1 MDFVWLPVRLPVLSI
16 PAVVAG
22 ARARAVE
29 TAPRFFGRGA
39 SGFGVAAAVS
49 VGLMHRSNCRRRSGR
64 QAGLNG
70 HSPQG
75 RRSWLQ
81 MVMLGGCA
89 APAEAKGNP
98 FVLLQDGMNAFR
110 DYRVDDSIK
119 LFDEAAESG
128 YPKAR
133 LWQRGLSLYY
143 AERFDDGTQQFR
155 KDVEMN
161 PNDTEESV
169 WAFLCETQTVG
180 FEQARKQLMKVGF
193 DPRPVMGSVY
203 ALYRGDDDAKY
214 IDILEGLYKKGGSDA
229 FYASLYLGLY
239 YEAKADK
246 ENAKL
251 WLLRSVDSNYGK
263 SSNDYMT
270 DLARVHVSRRQ
281 WRNAEL

>member
-1 MDFVWLPVRLPVLSI
+1 MASAV
-16 PAVVAG
+16 AVVLG
-22 ARARAVE
+22 SRTGRAA
-29 TAPRFFGRGA
+29 FRGT
-39 SGFGVAAAVS
+39 S
-49 VGLMHRSNCRRRSGR
+49 HHRRRWFSSFFLG
-64 QAGLNG
+64 AGV
-70 HSPQG
+70 S
-75 RRSWLQ
+75 S
-81 MVMLGGCA
+81 VTA
-89 APAEAKGNP
+89 AEAPAEAKGNP
-98 FVLLQDGMNAFR
+98 FVLLQDGMEAFR
-110 DYRVDDSIK
+110 NYKVEDSVR

-161 PNDTEESV
+161 PNDTEESL
-169 WAFLCETQTVG
+169 WAFLCEAQTVG
-180 FEQARKQLMKVGF
+180 FDKARQQLMKVGF
-193 DPRPVMGSVY
+193 DPRPVMSSVY
-203 ALYRGDDDAKY
+203 ALYRGDDDAKF

-239 YEAKADK
+239 YEAKMDK

-270 DLARVHVSRRQ
+270 DLARVHVARRQ
-281 WRNAEL
+281 WRNTEL

>member
-1 MDFVWLPVRLPVLSI
+1 MDFLLPARLTVLSS
-16 PAVVAG
+16 PAVGAG
-22 ARARAVE
+22 PRTLAPARSAGRPA
-29 TAPRFFGRGA
+29 GHRGA
-39 SGFGVAAAVS
+39 VGAWAATAASVLGF
-49 VGLMHRSNCRRRSGR
+49 MHRNLRRSGC
-64 QAGLNG
+64 QAGPN
-70 HSPQG
+70 G

-89 APAEAKGNP
+89 APVEAKGNP

-110 DYRVDDSIK
+110 DYRVEDSIK
-119 LFDEAAESG
+119 LFDEAADSG

-143 AERFDDGTQQFR
+143 AERFEDGTQQFR

-169 WAFLCETQTVG
+169 WAFLCEAQTVG

-203 ALYRGDDDAKY
+203 ALYRGDDDAKH
-214 IDILEGLYKKGGSDA
+214 IDTLEGLYKKGGSDA

-239 YEAKADK
+239 YEAKSDK
-246 ENAKL
+246 DNAKL